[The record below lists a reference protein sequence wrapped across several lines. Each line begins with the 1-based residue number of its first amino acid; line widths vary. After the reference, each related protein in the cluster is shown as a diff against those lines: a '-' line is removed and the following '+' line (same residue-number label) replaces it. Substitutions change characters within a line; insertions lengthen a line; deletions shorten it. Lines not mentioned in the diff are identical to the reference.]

1 MTEFFADAES
11 SFDEA
16 KFVFYGYPYDGTAC
30 FRKGTSEAPDEIRR
44 HSYNFETYL
53 MELGIDLCDVS
64 ANDWGNLEITEDQ
77 EKNEARLEELV
88 TKIVSSNKFPV
99 GIGGEHSLTPAAVR
113 AVQSKYPN
121 LAVVILDAHLDFRQE
136 YEGNEKS
143 HATVTRRLTD
153 IVGLDKVRPVGIRS
167 VSQSEISEART
178 IGLKFI
184 ESGWTELR
192 EYLTDIIDEL
202 DSPVYLSLDMDAIDP
217 AFAPGVGT
225 PEPFGMTPYEVLQ
238 TINFFS
244 DRIVA
249 FDCVEVSPPYDN
261 GNTSALAARIIR
273 HLVGAIWQSQERFK

>member
-1 MTEFFADAES
+1 MTEFFADAEA
-11 SFDEA
+11 SFNDA
-16 KFVFYGYPYDGTAC
+16 KFVYYGYPFDGTAC
-30 FRKGTSEAPDEIRR
+30 FRKGTSEAPDEIRK

-64 ANDWGNLEITEDQ
+64 ANDWGNLEIGDNQ
-77 EKNEARLEELV
+77 EKNETQLEELV
-88 TKIVSSNKFPV
+88 SKIVKANKFPI
-99 GIGGEHSLTPAAVR
+99 GIGGEHSMTLAAVR
-113 AVQSKYPN
+113 AVKSKYSN
-121 LAVVILDAHLDFRQE
+121 LGVIILDAHLDFRQE
-136 YEGNEKS
+136 YEGNINS
-143 HATVTRRLTD
+143 HATVTRRLTE
-153 IVGLDKVRPVGIRS
+153 IVGLDRVRPVGIRS
-167 VSQSEISEART
+167 LSQSEISEART

-192 EYLTDIIDEL
+192 EYLTDIIDEM
-202 DSPVYLSLDMDAIDP
+202 DGPIYLSLDMDAIDP
-217 AFAPGVGT
+217 GFAPGVGT

-249 FDCVEVSPPYDN
+249 FDCVEVCPPYDN

>member
-1 MTEFFADAES
+1 
-11 SFDEA
+11 
-16 KFVFYGYPYDGTAC
+16 
-30 FRKGTSEAPDEIRR
+30 
-44 HSYNFETYL
+44 

-64 ANDWGNLEITEDQ
+64 ANDWGNLEITKDQ
-77 EKNEARLEELV
+77 EKNEAQLEELV

-99 GIGGEHSLTPAAVR
+99 GIGGEHSMTPAAVR
-113 AVQSKYPN
+113 AVQSKYSN